1 MEHEQLALISPAL
14 LDKILNHLEGG
25 QKNAK
30 SESTHVP
37 DTNIHQ
43 TLLQQDV
50 ANMNDALVESPPK
63 IKTYNKSLKQFR
75 ERAGIASLSSPNHDQ
90 TNNEHVSDNKESNQS
105 ESEQPVYTRA
115 VRDDDDDK
123 YYDDNED
130 DESNEET
137 GDLSDYNLSP
147 VVVRPVT
154 ESRYTAKSKI

>member
-63 IKTYNKSLKQFR
+63 IKTYNKSLK
-75 ERAGIASLSSPNHDQ
+75 
-90 TNNEHVSDNKESNQS
+90 
-105 ESEQPVYTRA
+105 
-115 VRDDDDDK
+115 
-123 YYDDNED
+123 
-130 DESNEET
+130 
-137 GDLSDYNLSP
+137 
-147 VVVRPVT
+147 
-154 ESRYTAKSKI
+154 